1 MLRKARG
8 IFPDRY
14 LDYQR
19 AKTSTERAVV
29 LAQKIVDARLALT
42 RLRQT
47 HPQPRLTIP
56 LADQKL
62 VDQVTEMQTLSDEVA
77 IVKKKVQAVKEQA
90 KSRALEVE
98 KLRMERAEA
107 EKAVKM
113 SQVEEDDSRLVP
125 LYDWSVSFSQQVP
138 PKDRDFDVN
147 FIRYTAS
154 LTLHQ
159 SIYNLHE
166 SVSASENEL
175 HLTYKLGKPPKLI
188 TLILIFAP
196 NARQLVTVR
205 TSGLEELGVD
215 VSDVIDSH
223 VAANN
228 VQGLVAAILAR
239 AHAAL

>member
-1 MLRKARG
+1 MLRKAHG

-19 AKTSTERAVV
+19 VKITTERAVV
-29 LAQKIVDARLALT
+29 LAQNIVDARLALT

-77 IVKKKVQAVKEQA
+77 VVKKKVQAVKEQA

-125 LYDWSVSFSQQVP
+125 LYDWSVSFRNQWHRKSRFLTSISSGTPHHLPCTNLSTTFRNHSQP
-138 PKDRDFDVN
+138 P
-147 FIRYTAS
+147 
-154 LTLHQ
+154 
-159 SIYNLHE
+159 
-166 SVSASENEL
+166 
-175 HLTYKLGKPPKLI
+175 
-188 TLILIFAP
+188 
-196 NARQLVTVR
+196 R
-205 TSGLEELGVD
+205 TNC
-215 VSDVIDSH
+215 I
-223 VAANN
+223 
-228 VQGLVAAILAR
+228 
-239 AHAAL
+239 